1 MLRSYLPSTIFSYE
15 LIIFTAFIIVSVLK
29 HKFNIRQYFFISA
42 LFINIVVY
50 VKCIFKTI
58 QIGEVSLSMKNYFS
72 YIPFQNII
80 KDFRTTNLM
89 GEEFTELILAFFLT
103 IIPFFVLF
111 GIFIPGIF
119 KKRPSYKKILIWG
132 IIFLEVLLL
141 FSFIII
147 CNDMVEKGIFDTSAF
162 IIAPIFYALG
172 IFIYK
177 TLFDRK
183 RKAKND

>member
-15 LIIFTAFIIVSVLK
+15 LIIFTIFIIVSLLK
-29 HKFNIRQYFFISA
+29 HKLKFKQYFFITA
-42 LFINIVVY
+42 LFLYISFY

-58 QIGEVSLSMKNYFS
+58 QIGEISFSMKDHFS
-72 YIPFQNII
+72 FIPFQNIS
-80 KDFRTTNLM
+80 KDFRTANLL
-89 GEEFTELILAFFLT
+89 GEEFTELIFTFFLI

-111 GIFIPGIF
+111 GILPPGTL
-119 KKRPSYKKILIWG
+119 KKRPSYKKIFVIG
-132 IIFLEVLLL
+132 TIILEILLL

-147 CNDMVEKGIFDTSAF
+147 CNDMVEKGVFDTSAF
-162 IIAPIFYALG
+162 ILAPIFYSLG

-183 RKAKND
+183 RSEQND